1 MYIEYAA
8 RHATV
13 RALEVMPVGSS
24 ERLFVVDGIGVID
37 AATFGALYQRN
48 GHAEKA
54 APVKRQVK
62 TAAKRAAKRAAEGT
76 SRQEAPE
83 VAIVSTGS
91 AVIEQQPQRKPTLY
105 DHITALVQ
113 KVGPLGS
120 TEIFERLH
128 KSGIACTPGSIYA
141 ACHEMK
147 ARGQMVTRV
156 DDEDGRMKYHLVA
169 A

>member
-13 RALEVMPVGSS
+13 RALEVTPVGSTD
-24 ERLFVVDGIGVID
+24 RLFVVDGVGVID

-62 TAAKRAAKRAAEGT
+62 TAVNRAAKRAAKGK
-76 SRQEAPE
+76 SKQEAPE
-83 VAIVSTGS
+83 LAIVSTGS
-91 AVIEQQPQRKPTLY
+91 AEIEQQPQRKPTLY
-105 DHITALVQ
+105 DHITALVR

-147 ARGQMVTRV
+147 ARGQMVTRA